1 MPSAP
6 MARTRTKYAPPGTS
20 FTVSVVAGL
29 PVLRRARLASVL
41 AEPASMR
48 KLVMASAS
56 GSQSRRTVVPVTV
69 DRRLPGA
76 AVTIP
81 TPTSGTAV
89 ALEPQS
95 TRGRSNDHPPVAA
108 AFGSACMH
116 SHDNARGVYC
126 AAGDGLVGPRPLSAQ
141 L

>member
-1 MPSAP
+1 MPSGP
-6 MARTRTKYAPPGTS
+6 TARTRTKYAPAGTS

-41 AEPASMR
+41 AEPASTR
-48 KLVMASAS
+48 KLVTVSTS
-56 GSQSRRTVVPVTV
+56 GFQSRRTVVPVMV

-81 TPTSGTAV
+81 APTSGTAV

-95 TRGRSNDHPPVAA
+95 AEGRSNDQPPVAPLFA
-108 AFGSACMH
+108 SACMH
-116 SHDNARGVYC
+116 SHD
-126 AAGDGLVGPRPLSAQ
+126 
-141 L
+141 